1 MGGVDAENITG
12 RVLEEL
18 NFCKLPEDI
27 YITIVMGETSP
38 HLDYI
43 RQIIDNLS
51 YKAEV
56 KFNIDNMAE
65 NMANVDLAIGASGSS
80 TWERS
85 CLGLPSIQIVIANNQ
100 NVIAELLSQKNA
112 IKLIKGVEELPN
124 ILINVNSWLKKISN
138 ITRDITDGLGSK
150 RVASILMQKRL

>member
-1 MGGVDAENITG
+1 MA
-12 RVLEEL
+12 
-18 NFCKLPEDI
+18 
-27 YITIVMGETSP
+27 
-38 HLDYI
+38 
-43 RQIIDNLS
+43 
-51 YKAEV
+51 
-56 KFNIDNMAE
+56 DNMAE